1 MTSTGYAPARA
12 DIQALV
18 TLVNSNALLNRQLAS
33 ICQLNGL
40 RASGVKADLQRRI
53 VSLIQDSAT
62 DQLSFGQV
70 RASIEQVRN
79 NSQNGKSY
87 SGNQLQHAASHAA
100 PPQPSHQQQH
110 PVHLNSSGSSAS
122 PRSSMPVYAQ
132 ARGYPAS
139 TTPGASYTAVTQN
152 DRSTLPMPQSI
163 NSLFSFKPSPFYEP
177 ISLLTDIKTCDP
189 AIMTNRR
196 TVTITIAAHELLR
209 HLTDPSVKIMALCA
223 LGNTG
228 VQEIAFPHQSELKVN
243 GADVKA
249 NLRGLKNKP
258 GSTRPVDITSLLR
271 HKPSSYVNNIE
282 FAYALTNKKF
292 YLGIYACKS
301 YSVDS
306 LVGRLRTGKKISRQ
320 SVVNEITR
328 KARDTEIV
336 TTSQVMSM
344 KCPLSC
350 MRLQLP
356 VRSEACKHIQCFDA
370 TSYLQLQEQGPQW
383 LCPIC
388 NQSAPFER
396 LAVDDYAKEI
406 LEQTAKSVEQVKIE
420 PDGEWRLAGAEAEE
434 IKDEEPENS
443 FNLDDDEVVISD
455 ISYFGGR
462 STATPA
468 RSHQMPSTPNTNMGV
483 SREGSSMPRSAQSA
497 GTKRPAPDVIDLTGS
512 DDDEPSAP
520 PPKRQNTG
528 ANGYY

>member
-12 DIQALV
+12 EIQDLV
-18 TLVNSNALLNRQLAS
+18 TLVNSSALLNRQLAS

-53 VSLIQDSAT
+53 VSLIHDSAT
-62 DQLSFGQV
+62 DQLRFGQV
-70 RASIEQVRN
+70 RASIDQVRN
-79 NSQNGKSY
+79 NSQSGKGY
-87 SGNQLQHAASHAA
+87 SGHQLQHAALHAT
-100 PPQPSHQQQH
+100 PSQSSHQQQH
-110 PVHLNSSGSSAS
+110 HINSSGSSAS
-122 PRSSMPVYAQ
+122 PRSSMPAYPQ
-132 ARGYPAS
+132 PRGYPAPA
-139 TTPGASYTAVTQN
+139 TPGSSYIAVTQN
-152 DRSTLPMPQSI
+152 DRPSLPMPQSI

-177 ISLLTDIKTCDP
+177 ISLLTDVKTCDP
-189 AIMTNRR
+189 AAIVTNRR
-196 TVTITIAAHELLR
+196 TVPVTIQAHELLR
-209 HLTDPSVKIMALCA
+209 YLTDPSVKIMVFCA

-258 GSTRPVDITSLLR
+258 GSTRPADITSLLR
-271 HKPSSYVNNIE
+271 HKPSSYVNTIE

-292 YLGIYACKS
+292 YLCVYACKS
-301 YSVDS
+301 HSVDG
-306 LVGRLRTGKKISRQ
+306 LVGCLRTGKKISRQ

-350 MRLQLP
+350 MRLELP

-388 NQSAPFER
+388 NQPAPFER
-396 LAVDDYAKEI
+396 LAVDEYAKEI

-420 PDGEWRLAGAEAEE
+420 PDGNWRMAGPEAEE
-434 IKDEEPENS
+434 IKDEEPDNS